1 MTQVNLNKALE
12 IVADLEKQVPP
23 EIQAKVNDLKLT
35 LQTALQQGEGQEAED
50 ARSQLDGLRQE
61 TGQFTSVM
69 VHEIRK
75 PMTAMRGWVDMLSK
89 NMLGELNPMQSEAAK
104 TIRNNVISMDF
115 LVTDISDLS
124 KMRTGRLN
132 VQPKMELVKNITM
145 KLEKDLA
152 PEAEAKN
159 IKLTFEVP
167 SGLPMLNLDS
177 TRVELALRKMIENAI
192 KYGQEGATE
201 IVVSAAPEG
210 TNKVRISVRDN
221 GIGMSESDLS
231 RLGEM
236 FFRGDHDVVTQTKG
250 YGMGI
255 PIAIECMKL
264 IGGEVFWESTLG
276 EGSTFGVIIPAMT

>member
-12 IVADLEKQVPP
+12 IIADLEKQAPA
-23 EIQAKVNDLKLT
+23 EIQAKVNELKLT
-35 LQTALQQGEGQEAED
+35 LQNAVKQGEGADAEA
-50 ARSQLDGLRQE
+50 ARSQLDALRQE

-89 NMLGELNPMQSEAAK
+89 NMLGELNPMQTEAAK

-132 VQPKMELVKNITM
+132 VQPKMEMVKNITM

-159 IKLTFEVP
+159 MKLIFDIP
-167 SGLPMLNLDS
+167 SGLPFLNIDG
-177 TRVELALRKMIENAI
+177 TRVELALRKMIENSL
-192 KYGQEGATE
+192 KYGKESEGE
-201 IVVSAAPEG
+201 IVVTAAPEG
-210 TNKVRISVRDN
+210 TNKVRITVKDN
-221 GIGMSESDLS
+221 GIGMSEEDQK

-236 FFRGDHDVVTQTKG
+236 FFRGDHEMVTQTKG

-255 PIAIECMKL
+255 PIALECMKL
-264 IGGEVFWESTLG
+264 IGGEVFWESKLG
-276 EGSTFGVIIPAMT
+276 EGSTFGVIVPAMS